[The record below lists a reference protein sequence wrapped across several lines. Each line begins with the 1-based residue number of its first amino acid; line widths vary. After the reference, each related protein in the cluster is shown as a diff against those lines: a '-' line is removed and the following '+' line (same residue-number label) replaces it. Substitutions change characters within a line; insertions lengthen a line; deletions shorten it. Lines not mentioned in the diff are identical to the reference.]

1 MARLCRVG
9 WLAVALLACGR
20 AGAPAI
26 DLNTRVAEH
35 DLPVARVGGAEIGQ
49 AALLAQMR
57 ATGKSRQEALED
69 LVHFELLGLAASQA
83 IPASDPDVRQARDAA
98 LVQRMIERELE
109 PHLGRGDIPD
119 QVLREVYERARKVFV
134 HPRLVEVAM
143 LSVYTGPRMKP
154 EPRARAETTARALE
168 QQLRGRGPLTLQA
181 FEALAAEPAW
191 KDRKVQF
198 SRDWQGLDEP
208 FPVEV
213 GRAVQALGRAGAV
226 TPLVTAST
234 GYHLALYL
242 DERPAETVSFED
254 AREKLRD
261 QIFDRWR
268 AGRFLEF
275 VQQLAGAHAI
285 EAYPE
290 RLP

>member
-1 MARLCRVG
+1 MG
-9 WLAVALLACGR
+9 WLAVAVLACDR
-20 AGAPAI
+20 AGAPPL

-49 AALLAQMR
+49 TALLAQMR
-57 ATGKSRQEALED
+57 ATGKSRQEALQD

-83 IPASDPDVRQARDAA
+83 IPASDPEMRHARDAA
-98 LVQRMIERELE
+98 LVQRLIERELE

-119 QVLREVYERARKVFV
+119 QVLREVYDRARKVFV

-154 EPRARAETTARALE
+154 EPRARAEATARALE
-168 QQLRGRGPLTLQA
+168 QQLRGRGDGPLTLQG

-208 FPVEV
+208 FPEEV

-261 QIFDRWR
+261 QIFERWR
-268 AGRFLEF
+268 AARFLEF
-275 VQQLAGAHAI
+275 VQQLAGGHAI